1 MFGPEHRSSQQI
13 PVTLVQEPFDDFT
26 LIAPDI
32 PLDIRFRH
40 VGNVNQPATAE
51 IHRSSPQIL
60 ARQDGTSTLRP
71 EVAQGKARGAISL
84 GLGSRAIFKRAQE
97 QPFFIQAINGLA
109 GGSLVPVP
117 GGVLLRDAQ
126 GDIVGAVGV
135 TGDTSDNDEA
145 CAVAGIEAAGY
156 VADPG

>member
-1 MFGPEHRSSQQI
+1 MRVITLAEANRI
-13 PVTLVQEPFDDFT
+13 IEVTL
-26 LIAPDI
+26 
-32 PLDIRFRH
+32 
-40 VGNVNQPATAE
+40 ATAAAMKLKPLTVAVLDAGG
-51 IHRSSPQIL
+51 HLKAL

-84 GLGSRAIFKRAQE
+84 GIGSRAIFKRAQE

-117 GGVLLRDAQ
+117 GGVLVRDEA

-156 VADPG
+156 SADPG